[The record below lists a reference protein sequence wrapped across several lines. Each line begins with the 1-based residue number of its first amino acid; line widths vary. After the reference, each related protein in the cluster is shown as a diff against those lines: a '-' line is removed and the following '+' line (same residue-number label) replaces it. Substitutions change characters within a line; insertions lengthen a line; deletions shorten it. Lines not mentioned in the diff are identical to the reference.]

1 MKRPNP
7 KKTALRVFMAL
18 EMSNVPN
25 VLMADNLND
34 SKAQMISASQV
45 LEEIT
50 RTQAE
55 KNVRDYL
62 EKTAIK
68 NELLKNGISSD
79 EAIARLSILSE
90 QEIRQLSG
98 QVNEARA
105 GGDVARAHNAGQGEL
120 FRLLVNF
127 HLPRRFDA

>member
-1 MKRPNP
+1 MNRSLS
-7 KKTALRVFMAL
+7 KKAALRFFMAFV
-18 EMSNVPN
+18 MSNVPN
-25 VLMADNLND
+25 VLMADGING
-34 SKAQMISASQV
+34 SKAEMISAGQV

-50 RTQAE
+50 RAQAE

-62 EKTAIK
+62 EKSAVK
-68 NELLKNGISSD
+68 DELLKNGISSD

-105 GGDVARAHNAGQGEL
+105 GGDILVAI
-120 FRLLVNF
+120 LLVVLIIYF
-127 HLPRRFDA
+127 AKRI

>member
-1 MKRPNP
+1 MKQTYP
-7 KKTALRVFMAL
+7 KMTALRVFMAIV
-18 EMSNVPN
+18 MSNIPN
-25 VLMADNLND
+25 VLMADNLNY
-34 SKAQMISASQV
+34 SKPEMISATQV

-50 RTQAE
+50 RGQAE

-62 EKTAIK
+62 EKTAVK
-68 NELLKNGISSD
+68 NELLKNGVSSD

-105 GGDVARAHNAGQGEL
+105 GGDILVAI
-120 FRLLVNF
+120 LLVVLIIYF
-127 HLPRRFDA
+127 VKRI

>member
-1 MKRPNP
+1 MNVSNS
-7 KKTALRVFMAL
+7 KKAALRFFMAFV
-18 EMSNVPN
+18 MSNVPN
-25 VLMADNLND
+25 VLMADGISG
-34 SKAQMISASQV
+34 SKAEMISAGQV

-50 RTQAE
+50 RAQAE
-55 KNVRDYL
+55 RNVRDYL
-62 EKTAIK
+62 EKTAVQ

-105 GGDVARAHNAGQGEL
+105 GGDILIAI
-120 FRLLVNF
+120 LLVVLIIYF
-127 HLPRRFDA
+127 AKRI

>member
-1 MKRPNP
+1 MKMP
-7 KKTALRVFMAL
+7 ALRFFMAFV
-18 EMSNVPN
+18 MSNVPN
-25 VLMADNLND
+25 VLMADTV
-34 SKAQMISASQV
+34 SGPQAEMISASKV
-45 LEEIT
+45 LGEIT

-55 KNVRDYL
+55 RNVRDYL
-62 EKTAIK
+62 EKSEVK

-105 GGDVARAHNAGQGEL
+105 GGDILLAV
-120 FRLLVNF
+120 LLVVLIIYF
-127 HLPRRFDA
+127 AKRI

>member
-1 MKRPNP
+1 MNRPNP
-7 KKTALRVFMAL
+7 KRAALRFLMAFV
-18 EMSNVPN
+18 MSNVPN
-25 VLMADNLND
+25 VLMADTITG
-34 SKAQMISASQV
+34 SKAEMISASQV

-55 KNVRDYL
+55 RNIRDYL
-62 EKTAIK
+62 EKTAIQ

-79 EAIARLSILSE
+79 EAIVRLSILSE

-105 GGDVARAHNAGQGEL
+105 GGDILIAI
-120 FRLLVNF
+120 LLVVLIIYF
-127 HLPRRFDA
+127 AKRI

>member
-1 MKRPNP
+1 MNRPNP
-7 KKTALRVFMAL
+7 KKAALRFFMAFV
-18 EMSNVPN
+18 MSNVPN
-25 VLMADNLND
+25 ALMADTING
-34 SKAQMISASQV
+34 SQAEMISASQV

-50 RTQAE
+50 RAQAE
-55 KNVRDYL
+55 RNVRDYL
-62 EKTAIK
+62 EKTAVK

-105 GGDVARAHNAGQGEL
+105 GGDILIAV
-120 FRLLVNF
+120 LLVVLIIYF
-127 HLPRRFDA
+127 AKRI

>member
-1 MKRPNP
+1 MNRPNP
-7 KKTALRVFMAL
+7 KRAALRFLMAFV
-18 EMSNVPN
+18 MSNVPN
-25 VLMADNLND
+25 VLMADTITG
-34 SKAQMISASQV
+34 SKAEMISASQV

-55 KNVRDYL
+55 RNIRDYL
-62 EKTAIK
+62 EKTAIQ

-105 GGDVARAHNAGQGEL
+105 GGDILIAI
-120 FRLLVNF
+120 LLVVLIIYF
-127 HLPRRFDA
+127 AKRI